1 MLAVDLRRWQKVPLG
16 RCRSCAQFKCPF
28 SALIFFSKCCD
39 SRAAPAFVKRSAAC
53 ARSRFADRY
62 AVHPLLN
69 LGGRC
74 FRRGRVEQL
83 RRSRPRHD
91 PNGDPVPHAEHSCLC
106 TGGTPPGAALQV
118 PALEPAAII
127 AADDASPTNLDTTFL
142 LVLLKARGPTNTS
155 SDLRCA
161 PLLI

>member
-1 MLAVDLRRWQKVPLG
+1 MTLLCPVICMAELG
-16 RCRSCAQFKCPF
+16 AHQDGHDRGQDASCA
-28 SALIFFSKCCD
+28 AH
-39 SRAAPAFVKRSAAC
+39 
-53 ARSRFADRY
+53 
-62 AVHPLLN
+62 VHQDAHNPHH
-69 LGGRC
+69 
-74 FRRGRVEQL
+74 Q
-83 RRSRPRHD
+83 HD